1 MIPLGTP
8 GGVALRMHA
17 AFVVQ
22 AAAAWR
28 LGHGRA
34 LWAGLLALLAHE
46 AAHVLAARA
55 MGLRVEALE
64 LMPFGG
70 VARMESACTL
80 RPGQEAALA
89 LAGPA
94 VSLLLALATAA
105 LARGIAARD
114 FFRMNTVLCLVNLL
128 PVLPLDGGR
137 ALRAALAGRLG
148 RARATRALSLA
159 GAALGAG
166 LVALGV
172 WAAANGVVNPML
184 FLCGVYLAYAAL
196 KEKESLAAAC
206 VAALHGRAE
215 RLRREG
221 ALPVRLYAV
230 PPGVPAQCLA
240 ARLHA
245 GAYCLFVEVDDSL
258 RAGAPRDE
266 GAVLTEALG
275 EALREARAG
284 SPR

>member
-1 MIPLGTP
+1 
-8 GGVALRMHA
+8 
-17 AFVVQ
+17 
-22 AAAAWR
+22 
-28 LGHGRA
+28 
-34 LWAGLLALLAHE
+34 
-46 AAHVLAARA
+46 
-55 MGLRVEALE
+55 
-64 LMPFGG
+64 
-70 VARMESACTL
+70 
-80 RPGQEAALA
+80 
-89 LAGPA
+89 
-94 VSLLLALATAA
+94 
-105 LARGIAARD
+105 
-114 FFRMNTVLCLVNLL
+114 MNTVLCLVNLL